1 VRHEPAVVATGY
13 DIAVDIAVD
22 IAAGRMTLK
31 WQPGL
36 TRDPE
41 K

>member
-1 VRHEPAVVATGY
+1 VRHEPAVVATGF
-13 DIAVDIAVD
+13 DIAVDV
-22 IAAGRMTLK
+22 AAGRMTLK